1 MEHTTKPTKS
11 TIPSQPQQ
19 MIGLRLPSDEMA
31 RVRKLAAAD
40 ERTLSQFARI
50 CFRLGLEQI
59 LQGKKE

>member
-11 TIPSQPQQ
+11 TIPSQTQQ

-31 RVRKLAAAD
+31 QVRKLAAAD
-40 ERTLSQFARI
+40 ERTLAQFARI